1 MIKNFYNLTIACE
14 GINFDSK
21 NKTEDVKLSQA
32 SKREFITIKR
42 KNSLKRARGKEKK
55 SQKFCVD

>member
-1 MIKNFYNLTIACE
+1 MIKNFYGLASACE

-32 SKREFITIKR
+32 SKQARE
-42 KNSLKRARGKEKK
+42 NLLQLRGRIH
-55 SQKFCVD
+55 